1 MTVWQAVARAK
12 ERWPNPISP
21 ENFFP
26 SIGFEQGDVYSALDR
41 MLYEQSIPRTDDTA
55 GAATFGLMYGLQA
68 GMVVQ
73 EAITGEATSIP
84 RHLSVY
90 LVAVSAR
97 ARWPIPM
104 SSEDVIKSV
113 GFDLEDVFRVLNQM
127 LTELGI
133 PSTDDTRDAAVISFR
148 YGLRAGMVLQ
158 EAAPTA

>member
-12 ERWPNPISP
+12 ERWPGPVTPAGIFESV
-21 ENFFP
+21 
-26 SIGFEQGDVYSALDR
+26 GFDQKDVFSALDR
-41 MLYEQSIPRTDDTA
+41 MLYEQSIPKTDDTA
-55 GAATFGLMYGLQA
+55 GAAISGLMYGLQA

-90 LVAVSAR
+90 LVAVSVS

-113 GFDLEDVFRVLNQM
+113 GFDLEDVFRVLNHM
-127 LTELGI
+127 LAELGI

-158 EAAPTA
+158 EAAPRA